1 MESERLDRISN
12 WGATSGLRI
21 VAMVLGAIVLYYVI
35 RTSSRRLIKVAG
47 RKVSDSDLVSREQ
60 EMRARTL
67 AGIVRSLIIGAL
79 IAIVSL
85 MILRELGYDIGPLIA
100 TAGIVGVAIGFGAQ
114 TLVKD
119 IIGGFFVLLEGQFYV
134 GDVIQVGTVKG
145 KVESIKLRTTL
156 VRDGEGILHIIPN
169 GEMRVVSNLTKGWSR
184 VNLDFDIDY
193 REDLPAVI
201 ELIGEAAKKV
211 AAPESPVA
219 AFIIDGPEVLGV
231 EEVVGKLVTIRVIAR
246 TEAFMDPEV
255 AREIRREVAMALG
268 QQKIVMGN
276 RE

>member
-1 MESERLDRISN
+1 MESERLDRIYD
-12 WGATSGLRI
+12 WAATSGLRI

-35 RTSSRRLIKVAG
+35 RSASRRLIKVAG
-47 RKVSDSDLVSREQ
+47 RKVSDSDLVTREQ

-67 AGIVRSLIIGAL
+67 AGIIRSLIIGTL
-79 IAIVSL
+79 IAVVSL
-85 MILRELGYDIGPLIA
+85 MILRELDYDIGPLIA
-100 TAGIVGVAIGFGAQ
+100 TAGIVGIAIGFGAQ

-134 GDVIQVGTVKG
+134 GDVIQVGMVKG
-145 KVESIKLRTTL
+145 KVEFIKLRTTL

-219 AFIIDGPEVLGV
+219 EFIIDGPEVLGI
-231 EEVVGKLVTIRVIAR
+231 EEVAGKLVTIRVIAR

-268 QQKIVMGN
+268 QQKIVMGD

>member
-1 MESERLDRISN
+1 MESERLDRIYD
-12 WGATSGLRI
+12 WAATSGLRI

-35 RTSSRRLIKVAG
+35 RTASRRLIKVAG
-47 RKVSDSDLVSREQ
+47 RKVSDSDLVTREQ

-79 IAIVSL
+79 IAVVSL

-134 GDVIQVGTVKG
+134 GDVIQVGLVKG

-219 AFIIDGPEVLGV
+219 EFIIDGPEVLGI
-231 EEVVGKLVTIRVIAR
+231 EEVAGKLVTIRVIAR
-246 TEAFMDPEV
+246 TEPFMDPEV

>member
-201 ELIGEAAKKV
+201 KLIGEAAKKV

-231 EEVVGKLVTIRVIAR
+231 EEVAGKLVTIRVIAR

>member
-1 MESERLDRISN
+1 MESERLDRIYN
-12 WGATSGLRI
+12 WAATSGLRI

-35 RTSSRRLIKVAG
+35 RSASRRLIKVAG

-67 AGIVRSLIIGAL
+67 AGIIRSLIIGTL
-79 IAIVSL
+79 IAVVSL

-134 GDVIQVGTVKG
+134 GDVIQVGLVKG
-145 KVESIKLRTTL
+145 KVEAIKLRTTL

-193 REDLPAVI
+193 REDLPRVI

-219 AFIIDGPEVLGV
+219 EFIIDGPEVLGI
-231 EEVVGKLVTIRVIAR
+231 EEVTGKLATIRVIAR
-246 TEAFMDPEV
+246 TEPFMDPEV

>member
-1 MESERLDRISN
+1 MESERLDRIYD
-12 WGATSGLRI
+12 WAATSGLRI

-35 RTSSRRLIKVAG
+35 RTASRRLIKVAG
-47 RKVSDSDLVSREQ
+47 RKVSDSDLVTREQ

-79 IAIVSL
+79 IAVVSL

-119 IIGGFFVLLEGQFYV
+119 IIGGFFVLLEGQFYM
-134 GDVIQVGTVKG
+134 GDVIQVGLVKG

-219 AFIIDGPEVLGV
+219 EFIIDGPEVLGI
-231 EEVVGKLVTIRVIAR
+231 EEVAGKLVTIRVIAR
-246 TEAFMDPEV
+246 TEPFMDPEV

>member
-1 MESERLDRISN
+1 MESERLDRIYD
-12 WGATSGLRI
+12 WAATSGLRI

-35 RTSSRRLIKVAG
+35 RTASRRLIKVAG
-47 RKVSDSDLVSREQ
+47 RKVSDSDLVTREQ

-67 AGIVRSLIIGAL
+67 AGIIRSLIIGAL
-79 IAIVSL
+79 VAVVSL

-100 TAGIVGVAIGFGAQ
+100 TVGIVGVAIGFGAQ

-134 GDVIQVGTVKG
+134 GDVIQVGLVKG

-219 AFIIDGPEVLGV
+219 AFIIDGPEVLGI
-231 EEVVGKLVTIRVIAR
+231 EEVAGKLVTIRVIAR
-246 TEAFMDPEV
+246 TEPFMDPEV

>member
-1 MESERLDRISN
+1 MESERLDRIYD
-12 WGATSGLRI
+12 WAATSGLRI

-35 RTSSRRLIKVAG
+35 RSASRRLIKVAG
-47 RKVSDSDLVSREQ
+47 RKVSDSDLVTREQ

-67 AGIVRSLIIGAL
+67 AGIIRSLIIGTL
-79 IAIVSL
+79 IAVVSL
-85 MILRELGYDIGPLIA
+85 MILRELDYDIGPLIA
-100 TAGIVGVAIGFGAQ
+100 TAGIVGIAIGFGAQ

-134 GDVIQVGTVKG
+134 GDVIQVSTVKG
-145 KVESIKLRTTL
+145 KVEAIKLRTTL

-219 AFIIDGPEVLGV
+219 EFIIDGPEVLGI
-231 EEVVGKLVTIRVIAR
+231 EEVAGKLVTIRVIAR

>member
-1 MESERLDRISN
+1 MESERLDRIYD
-12 WGATSGLRI
+12 WAATSGLRI
-21 VAMVLGAIVLYYVI
+21 VAMVLGAIVIYYVI
-35 RTSSRRLIKVAG
+35 RTASRRLIKVAG
-47 RKVSDSDLVSREQ
+47 RKVSDSDLVTREQ

-79 IAIVSL
+79 IAVVSL

-134 GDVIQVGTVKG
+134 GDVIQVGLVKG

-219 AFIIDGPEVLGV
+219 EFIIDGPEVLGI
-231 EEVVGKLVTIRVIAR
+231 EEVAGKLVTIRVIAR
-246 TEAFMDPEV
+246 TEPFMDPEV

>member
-1 MESERLDRISN
+1 LESERLDRIYD
-12 WGATSGLRI
+12 WAATSGLRI

-35 RTSSRRLIKVAG
+35 RTASRRLIKVAG
-47 RKVSDSDLVSREQ
+47 RKVSDSDLVTREQ

-67 AGIVRSLIIGAL
+67 AGIIRSLIIGAL
-79 IAIVSL
+79 VAVVSL
-85 MILRELGYDIGPLIA
+85 MILRELGYNIGPLIA

-134 GDVIQVGTVKG
+134 GDVIQVGLVKG

-219 AFIIDGPEVLGV
+219 EFIIDGPEVLGI
-231 EEVVGKLVTIRVIAR
+231 EEVAGKLVTIRVIAR
-246 TEAFMDPEV
+246 TEPFMDPEV

>member
-1 MESERLDRISN
+1 
-12 WGATSGLRI
+12 
-21 VAMVLGAIVLYYVI
+21 MVLGAIVLYYVI
-35 RTSSRRLIKVAG
+35 RSESRRLIKVAG
-47 RKVSDSDLVSREQ
+47 RKVSDSELVSREQ

-67 AGIVRSLIIGAL
+67 AGIVRSLIIGTL
-79 IAIVSL
+79 IAVVSL

-134 GDVIQVGTVKG
+134 GDVIQVGLVKG

-219 AFIIDGPEVLGV
+219 EFIIDGPEVLGI
-231 EEVVGKLVTIRVIAR
+231 EEVAGKLVTIRVIAR
-246 TEAFMDPEV
+246 TEPFMDPEV

>member
-1 MESERLDRISN
+1 MESERLDRIYN
-12 WGATSGLRI
+12 WAATSGLRI
-21 VAMVLGAIVLYYVI
+21 AAMVLGAIVVYYVI
-35 RTSSRRLIKVAG
+35 RSASRRLIKVAG
-47 RKVSDSDLVSREQ
+47 HKVSDSDLVSREQ

-67 AGIVRSLIIGAL
+67 AGIIRSLIIGTL
-79 IAIVSL
+79 IAVVSL

-145 KVESIKLRTTL
+145 KVEAIKLRTTL

-193 REDLPAVI
+193 REDLPRVI

-219 AFIIDGPEVLGV
+219 EFIIDGPEVLGI
-231 EEVVGKLVTIRVIAR
+231 EEVTGKLATIRVIAR
-246 TEAFMDPEV
+246 TEPFMDHEV

>member
-1 MESERLDRISN
+1 MESERLDRIYD
-12 WGATSGLRI
+12 WAATSGLRI

-35 RTSSRRLIKVAG
+35 RTASRRLIKVAG
-47 RKVSDSDLVSREQ
+47 RKVSDSDLVTREQ

-67 AGIVRSLIIGAL
+67 AGIIRSLIIGAL
-79 IAIVSL
+79 VAVVSL

-134 GDVIQVGTVKG
+134 GDVIQVGLVKG

-219 AFIIDGPEVLGV
+219 EFIIDGPEVLGI
-231 EEVVGKLVTIRVIAR
+231 EEVAGKLVTIRVIAR
-246 TEAFMDPEV
+246 TEPFMDPEV